1 MSEIDIFE
9 IEWSIDDQKNNLD
22 INSLSLFQ
30 EIERALDENLS
41 EEIK

>member
-30 EIERALDENLS
+30 EIERALGENLS
-41 EEIK
+41 EEEK

>member
-1 MSEIDIFE
+1 MSEMDIFE

-30 EIERALDENLS
+30 EIERALGENLS

>member
-30 EIERALDENLS
+30 EIERALGENLS

>member
-30 EIERALDENLS
+30 EIERARGENLS

>member
-30 EIERALDENLS
+30 EIERALGENLS
-41 EEIK
+41 EEVK

>member
-22 INSLSLFQ
+22 INSLFQ
-30 EIERALDENLS
+30 EIERALGENLS

>member
-9 IEWSIDDQKNNLD
+9 IEWIIDDQKNNLD

-30 EIERALDENLS
+30 EIERALGENLS